1 MAVPIDGNL
10 HRFADDLPQL
20 LGSAAARMA
29 WLHGG
34 EVLQRERETRWGK
47 MSSSGRLER
56 GS

>member
-34 EVLQRERETRWGK
+34 EVLHRERDEVGENEQQWTAREG
-47 MSSSGRLER
+47 
-56 GS
+56 